1 MGNWMLCKLST
12 GSTIELQRIA
22 LRWFRPRSHRSSPHT
37 KTISQQWTSRSM
49 RVACLDDLMICDD
62 IWWTPLVGYVM
73 QHGAVYWDIMK
84 LYSSAKHCVI
94 STHCSTLQKKRSK
107 TATGN
112 VTMIIQWLLQH
123 VQNTALASHQVI
135 GSSSATLKSIAEV
148 NDPWPRTTTCWASIL
163 PSDQKG
169 SKSVVWW
176 RIIWLYYMILNIN

>member
-94 STHCSTLQKKRSK
+94 STHCSTLQKKRRK

-123 VQNTALASHQVI
+123 VQNTALALQLRSSPLPRWTTHDQGQPLAGQVSCHQ
-135 GSSSATLKSIAEV
+135 TRKEV
-148 NDPWPRTTTCWASIL
+148 NL
-163 PSDQKG
+163 
-169 SKSVVWW
+169 
-176 RIIWLYYMILNIN
+176 